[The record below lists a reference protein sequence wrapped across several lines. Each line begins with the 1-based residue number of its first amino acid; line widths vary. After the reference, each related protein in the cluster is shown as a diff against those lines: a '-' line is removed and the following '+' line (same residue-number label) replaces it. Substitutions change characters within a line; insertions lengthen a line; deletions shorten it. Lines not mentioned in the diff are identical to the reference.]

1 VDRAARG
8 ERLMREPGR
17 IRDAGDVVTLA
28 ALVALAA
35 FWMAP
40 IVWVIGLSFKP
51 NDVLMHST
59 GGLLSPPFTIK
70 NYTDILRASAVF
82 GWMLNSAIVAIG
94 QTALTL
100 VLSTLAGYGFAR
112 TDFPGKRIVFLI
124 VLAALAVPE
133 QAIIVPLHTMFA
145 QVDMHNTYIGLIAP
159 RLAFPFGV
167 FLMTQYFRGVPREIE
182 EAAMLDNASR
192 LKIFWKVVLPLTIP
206 AQATLGIYTFLHAWN
221 DYFWPLVS
229 ATKPEMYTLTIGLA
243 AMQTNFS
250 QTEGIGFLMAQAVF
264 AGLPVLILYLFFQRH
279 IINAV
284 SGRVG

>member
-1 VDRAARG
+1 MMGRRARHRNFGDRLIFAAV
-8 ERLMREPGR
+8 LL
-17 IRDAGDVVTLA
+17 LA
-28 ALVALAA
+28 AA
-35 FWMAP
+35 WMAP

-51 NDVLMHST
+51 NDVLMRTTS
-59 GGLLSPPFTIK
+59 GILSPPFTVK
-70 NYTDILRASAVF
+70 NYIDIVATSAVF

-94 QTALTL
+94 QTVLTL
-100 VLSTLAGYGFAR
+100 ILATLAGYGFAR
-112 TDFPGKRIVFLI
+112 TDFPGKRMIFLLT
-124 VLAALAVPE
+124 LAGLAVPE

-145 QVDMHNTYIGLIAP
+145 FADLHNTYASLIAP

-167 FLMTQYFRGVPREIE
+167 FLMTQYFKGVPREIE

-192 LKIFWKVVLPLTIP
+192 LKIFFRVVLPLTIP

-229 ATKPEMYTLTIGLA
+229 ATRPDMYTLTIGLA
-243 AMQTNFS
+243 AMQTNFA

-279 IINAV
+279 IVNAV
-284 SGRVG
+284 SGRVGH

>member
-1 VDRAARG
+1 MMLGGARRLDLGDRVILG
-8 ERLMREPGR
+8 L
-17 IRDAGDVVTLA
+17 VA
-28 ALVALAA
+28 ALAIVWL
-35 FWMAP
+35 AP

-51 NDVLMHST
+51 NEVLMRDT
-59 GGLLSPPFTIK
+59 RGILSAPFTLK
-70 NYTDILRASAVF
+70 NYTDIIASSQVF
-82 GWMLNSAIVAIG
+82 GWMWNSVIVATG
-94 QTALTL
+94 QTLLTL

-112 TDFPGKRIVFLI
+112 TDFPGKRILFWVVLI
-124 VLAALAVPE
+124 GLAVPE

-145 QVDMHNTYIGLIAP
+145 AADMHNTYMGLIAP

-167 FLMTQYFRGVPREIE
+167 FLMTQYFKGVPREIE

-192 LKIFWKVVLPLTIP
+192 LRIFLKVILPLTIP

-221 DYFWPLVS
+221 EYFWPLVS

-243 AMQTNFS
+243 AMQTNFA

-264 AGLPVLILYLFFQRH
+264 AGLPVFVLYLFFQKH

-284 SGRVG
+284 SGRVA